1 MLPVL
6 EEINLELRVVTPAL
20 QDYDQIKRLAKEAF
34 PPEEYLA
41 PEELLEMARLGQVEF
56 LAIYDEKRFVGFTV
70 VALYENLCYL
80 FFLAIDRSLRSHGYG
95 GKTLRLLEQRY
106 PGRQQ
111 VVDFERID
119 PAAGNNAQRITRKA
133 FYQRNGYRETG
144 RFLSYLGVE
153 YEILCKEERFDFDSF
168 KRMMS
173 TFRIEGFDPVYC

>member
-1 MLPVL
+1 MNIRMITPDFPELNKV
-6 EEINLELRVVTPAL
+6 EE
-20 QDYDQIKRLAKEAF
+20 LAKEAF

-56 LAIYDEKRFVGFTV
+56 LAIYEEKRFVGFTV

-119 PAAGNNAQRITRKA
+119 LAAGNNAQRITRKA